1 MVRKILCIV
10 QARMTSKRL
19 PGKVLMKIN
28 NKFNFLEFLIHRLK
42 KSKKNFTNC
51 YSLFTK

>member
-28 NKFNFLEFLIHRLK
+28 NKFNFLEFLFEK
-42 KSKKNFTNC
+42 
-51 YSLFTK
+51 